1 MFDKMK
7 EMFAMQKKMQ
17 EVKRQLDSTTFEI
30 SSSDGV
36 VKISMNGSQE
46 VKSVAIKDNLTDV
59 EKDRLA
65 AVLKDTFNRAIKRS
79 QEVAAEKM
87 KDSIGFNLPGL
98 T

>member
-7 EMFAMQKKMQ
+7 DLFTMQKKMQ
-17 EVKRQLDSTTFEI
+17 EVKRQLDSVTFEI

-46 VKSVAIKDNLTDV
+46 VQSVAIKDNLTDV
-59 EKDRLA
+59 EKSRLA
-65 AVLKDTFNRAIKRS
+65 AILKDTFNRAIKRS

>member
-7 EMFAMQKKMQ
+7 DLFAMQKKMQ
-17 EVKRQLDSTTFEI
+17 EVKRQLDNTTFEI

-46 VKSVAIKDNLTDV
+46 VQNVIIKDNFTDA
-59 EKDRLA
+59 EKSRLA
-65 AVLKDTFNRAIKRS
+65 AVLKDTFNKAIKRS
-79 QEVAAEKM
+79 QEVAAAKM

>member
-7 EMFAMQKKMQ
+7 DLFVMQKKMQ

-46 VKSVAIKDNLTDV
+46 IQSVAIKDNLTDA
-59 EKDRLA
+59 EKSRLSA
-65 AVLKDTFNRAIKRS
+65 ILKDTFNRAIKRS
-79 QEVAAEKM
+79 QEVAASKM
-87 KDSIGFNLPGL
+87 KDNIGFNIPGL